1 MGKIVVAKL
10 YRLGKDGDKFSK
22 EYKKPI
28 RNRVVVDEDFVRKF
42 NQNTKIS
49 GQMYEID
56 QAATSRRDEEIAAKS
71 KGAKGSN
78 IGDKEAERIKELEGM
93 EFEDLK
99 AYAIDLEITE
109 EEIGNKKSKGII
121 NLILEK
127 QK

>member
-71 KGAKGSN
+71 KGAKGLN
-78 IGDKEAERIKELEGM
+78 PGDKEAERIKELEGM

-99 AYAIDLEITE
+99 AYALDLEITE